1 MLVIYEGIK
10 DFKSFCQDIY
20 YSEYNEKK
28 LYDQMILDYDV
39 LIFNEEDYKVDKVN
53 EYIEFY
59 KYRPMDKNYKL
70 SIFNN
75 FDNVDLKVQNKLLKL
90 FEDSEDRHVLI
101 VKNKS
106 KILNTI
112 KSRAEFKDFFNE
124 KINLEKYPK
133 RYHDVLLLIYVN
145 DEEELSDY
153 LKFYDLLIASNYKQ
167 AYIYLTT
174 KLNDYS
180 INRVYEII
188 QYAASKT
195 EDDLEDLLSLQK
207 RLLSNTN
214 KRLQIENYLL
224 QK

>member
-20 YSEYNEKK
+20 YSEYKENKS
-28 LYDQMILDYDV
+28 YNQMLLDYDI

-59 KYRPMDKNYKL
+59 KYKPMDKNYKL

-112 KSRAEFKDFFNE
+112 KSRAEFKDFSNE

-133 RYHDVLLLIYVN
+133 RYHDVLSLIYVN

-153 LKFYDLLIASNYKQ
+153 LKLYDLLIASNYKQ

-174 KLNDYS
+174 KLNDYK

-195 EDDLEDLLSLQK
+195 EDNLDDILSLQK

-214 KRLQIENYLL
+214 KKLQIENYLL

>member
-10 DFKSFCQDIY
+10 DFKTFCQEIY

-28 LYDQMILDYDV
+28 SYDQMALDYDV
-39 LIFNEEDYKVDKVN
+39 LIFDEEDYKVDKVN
-53 EYIEFY
+53 EYIDFY
-59 KYRPMDKNYKL
+59 KYKPMDKKYKL

-90 FEDSEDRHVLI
+90 FEDSEDKHVLI

-112 KSRAEFKDFFNE
+112 KSRAEFKDFLN
-124 KINLEKYPK
+124 KDINLEKYPK
-133 RYHDVLLLIYVN
+133 RYHDVLSLIYVS

-174 KLNDYS
+174 KLNDYN
-180 INRVYEII
+180 INKVYEII

-195 EDDLEDLLSLQK
+195 EDNLDDLLTLQK
-207 RLLSNTN
+207 RLLSNAN
-214 KRLQIENYLL
+214 KKLQIENYLL

>member
-20 YSEYNEKK
+20 YSEYKENKS
-28 LYDQMILDYDV
+28 YNQMLLDYDI

-59 KYRPMDKNYKL
+59 KYKPMDKNYKL

-112 KSRAEFKDFFNE
+112 KSRAEFKDFLN
-124 KINLEKYPK
+124 KDINLEKYPK
-133 RYHDVLLLIYVN
+133 RYHDVLSLIYVS

-174 KLNDYS
+174 RLNDYN

-195 EDDLEDLLSLQK
+195 EDNLDDLLTLQK
-207 RLLSNTN
+207 RLLSNAN
-214 KRLQIENYLL
+214 KKLQIENYLL

>member
-10 DFKSFCQDIY
+10 DFRNFCQDIY
-20 YSEYNEKK
+20 LETFNEEKT
-28 LYDQMILDYDV
+28 YDSIVLDYDV
-39 LIFNEEDYKVDKVN
+39 LVFNQDDYKVDSVN

-59 KYRPMDKNYKL
+59 KYRPLEKDKKL
-70 SIFNN
+70 SVFNN
-75 FDNVDLKVQNKLLKL
+75 FDMVDMKIQNKLLKL
-90 FEDSEDRHVLI
+90 FEESEDKHVLI

-112 KSRAEFKDFFNE
+112 KSRAEFKDALSCE
-124 KINLEKYPK
+124 INLEKYPR
-133 RYHDVLLLIYVN
+133 RYHGVLSLIYVN

-153 LKFYDLLIASNYKQ
+153 LKFYDYLIASNYKQ

-174 KLNDYS
+174 KLNDYNIS
-180 INRVYEII
+180 RVYEII

-195 EDDLEDLLSLQK
+195 EDDLSELLTLQK
-207 RLLSNTN
+207 RLLSNAN
-214 KRLQIENYLL
+214 KKLQIENYLL